1 MTKLR
6 TIALTLVIALVGFSS
21 CKKTPTEIGSH
32 LQPTS
37 SYIKVFSS
45 TNRDIIGNT
54 QHVDSLATGT
64 ATYLLIGDTYDEIF
78 GSSNIQTYTQFSP
91 SITGQEWGTGAVADS
106 IVLQLC
112 FNGYYGDTTTTQ
124 RYIVKELSE
133 SFDDSTTY
141 YSNMVLQT
149 KDEILG
155 DFTFQPH
162 PTTYSNIDDD
172 TLSKAVLRIPLATSL
187 GQSFIENQDKFLS
200 NDDFLEFFKGVNI
213 VAEDMPGKGSVCF
226 FDATNSYTYIRLYY
240 HNATDT
246 LTYDLTITSANH
258 HFGNFNHNY
267 NSAVAPIKFN
277 DSVDNRYLYVQGTAG
292 VMSWIKFP
300 NIASWAKSLNTNILV
315 NEAKLI
321 LTGSP
326 AAVDGAINDT
336 AVFTPPVQL
345 VIAKRTGDGTYEILD
360 DQYVSSAYFGGYYKD
375 NGTVS
380 FRLNRYVQDLI
391 LDGPDKENLG
401 LYIFVTAGAYVPR
414 RWVFNGP
421 DYADTTRSIRLE
433 LTYST
438 ITTD

>member
-1 MTKLR
+1 MTRQLKLALLLM
-6 TIALTLVIALVGFSS
+6 IALAGFSS
-21 CKKTPTEIGSH
+21 CKKTPTEVGNN
-32 LQPTS
+32 LQPAN
-37 SYIKVFSS
+37 SYIKVF
-45 TNRDIIGNT
+45 TTDDNDIIGNT
-54 QHVDSLATGT
+54 QHVDSLLTST
-64 ATYLLIGDTYDEIF
+64 STKLIVGDMYDQIF
-78 GSSNIQTYTQFSP
+78 GITNLQTYTQFSP
-91 SITGQEWGTGAVADS
+91 TILGQEWGTNAVADS
-106 IVLQLC
+106 VVLQLC
-112 FNGYYGDTTTTQ
+112 FDGYYGDTTTIQ
-124 RYIVKELSE
+124 RFVVSELSE
-133 SFDDSTTY
+133 GFNDSTSY
-141 YSNMVLQT
+141 YSHMFLGT
-149 KDEILG
+149 KENPLA

-172 TLSKAVLRIPLATSL
+172 SLTKAVLRIPLDVAL
-187 GQSFIENQDKFLS
+187 GQSFIENQDKFLT
-200 NDDFLEFFKGVNI
+200 NDEFLEFFKGLNI
-213 VAEDMPGKGSVCF
+213 KAEDMPGKGAAYF

-246 LTYDLTITSANH
+246 LTYDFNITSASY
-258 HFGNFNHNY
+258 HFGHFDHDY
-267 NSAVAPIKFN
+267 SVAVAPIKFN
-277 DSVDNRYLYVQGTAG
+277 DSTDNRYLYAQGVAG

-300 NIASWAKSLNTNILV
+300 NIRSWAKSLNTNVLV

-345 VIAKRTGDGTYEILD
+345 IVAEKTGEGTYEVLA
-360 DQYVSSAYFGGYYKD
+360 DQYVGSAYYGGQYNE

-391 LDGPDKENLG
+391 LSGSDDENLG
-401 LYIFVTAGAYVPR
+401 LYIFVNAGAYTPR
-414 RWVFNGP
+414 HWVFNGP

>member
-32 LQPTS
+32 LQPNS

-64 ATYLLIGDTYDEIF
+64 ATYLLVGDTYDEIF

-91 SITGQEWGTGAVADS
+91 SITGQEWGTNAVADS
-106 IVLQLC
+106 IVLQ
-112 FNGYYGDTTTTQ
+112 FSYNGYYGDTTTTQ

-133 SFDDSTTY
+133 GFDDSTTY

-155 DFTFQPH
+155 DFTFQPR
-162 PTTYSNIDDD
+162 PNTYSNIDDD

-258 HFGNFNHNY
+258 HFGNFSHNY

-315 NEAKLI
+315 NEAKLV

-336 AVFTPPVQL
+336 AIFTPPIQL
-345 VIAKRTGDGTYEILD
+345 VIAKKTGEGTYEILD
-360 DQYVSSAYFGGYYKD
+360 DQYVGAAYFGGYYKD

-401 LYIFVTAGAYVPR
+401 LYIFVTAGAYIPR